1 MGIRVKYLSG
11 GSLAIL
17 LASQCGA
24 HAQTAAAG
32 PLPTVDVTS
41 QSTPVDGSAAAGY
54 RVQSATTTGP
64 WGDLPLQD
72 TPYSINVVPSALI
85 ENVQATQPD
94 QILRMNPV
102 VQLQQPTSF
111 NGRATFNIRGFTQS
125 TFDEDGMLT
134 SNGWGIAMEEYERVE
149 VLSGLSGFLYGPA
162 NVGGLINF
170 VSKRPTAVPLAA
182 ITVGDVGLGDSGA
195 GSYYVHGDFGG
206 PIDKEGRFAY
216 RLNLVSEDGDYST
229 QFSQQRRN
237 LASGVLD
244 WHVFN
249 GLTIEALAT
258 VYDYQ
263 EHGNPPGFS
272 TATGVKFPDAP
283 DPDKV
288 WSEPWSFQTV
298 ETDKV
303 GTNITWDF
311 NKNLTFRG
319 AYRFSTFT
327 DQNLELTNVIQS
339 NGTYTQSAQGRA
351 FRRLDNYDGYAF
363 LDGRFAT
370 GPFDHKVTFG
380 YYENS
385 AVFREHPDEQATATI
400 PSTFPLTSPVFA
412 PSPHIVIGTQPLF
425 ADQETYSQ
433 NLVLGDIVDLNKY
446 FSLMAGVNYSA
457 IGLTT
462 LKSANVVSSHYGRT
476 APTPTASLLFK
487 PVPWLTTYVTYIQS
501 LEQGTI
507 VPTGGSM
514 IFTNAGQILTPV
526 VDQQY
531 EVGAKAT
538 VGGVLITGA
547 LFDINKANQFA
558 LNNGNGT
565 FTDVQDGREI
575 HKGGEVTATGRV
587 LPDLTVV
594 GGFTLFN
601 AQVTSQANNPSLDGK
616 VPMNVAEQMAKVYL
630 EYDVPFVKGL
640 TLTGG
645 AYYTGSFYA
654 DAANT
659 DLLPGVLIGD
669 VGARYTT
676 HIDRYPLTMRFDV
689 ANVANTAYWQS
700 AGFLGDPRR
709 ISLSAETQF

>member
-1 MGIRVKYLSG
+1 MPIDT
-11 GSLAIL
+11 LAVL
-17 LASQCGA
+17 LASQCSA
-24 HAQTAAAG
+24 HAQTAEVTS
-32 PLPTVDVTS
+32 PLPPINVTS
-41 QSTPVDGSAAAGY
+41 ASPAADGSAAAGY
-54 RVQSATTTGP
+54 RVQNTTTTGP
-64 WGDLPLQD
+64 WGDLSLQD
-72 TPYSINVVPSALI
+72 TPYSINVIPSALI
-85 ENVQATQPD
+85 ENLQATQPD

-111 NGRATFNIRGFTQS
+111 NGRATFNIRGFTQTS
-125 TFDEDGMLT
+125 FDEDGMLD

-170 VSKRPTAVPLAA
+170 VSKRPTETPFAKVTA
-182 ITVGDVGLGDSGA
+182 GDIGLGDSGA
-195 GSYYVHGDFGG
+195 GSYYIHGDFGG
-206 PIDKEGRFAY
+206 PIDKDGRFAY
-216 RLNLVSEDGDYST
+216 RLNLVSQDGDYST

-258 VYDYQ
+258 VYDYHEQ
-263 EHGNPPGFS
+263 GNPPSFS
-272 TATGVKFPDAP
+272 TASGVKFPDAP
-283 DPDKV
+283 NPDKV
-288 WSEPWSFQTV
+288 WSEPWAFQTV

-303 GTNITWDF
+303 GTNVTWDF

-319 AYRFSTFT
+319 AYRFATFT

-339 NGTYTQSAQGRA
+339 NGTYTQSAAARA

-363 LDGRFAT
+363 LDGRFET
-370 GPFDHKVTFG
+370 GPFAHKVTFG

-385 AVFREHPDEQATATI
+385 SVFREHGDEQASAAV
-400 PSTFPLTSPVFA
+400 SGTFSLTSPVSA
-412 PSPHIVIGTQPLF
+412 AQPNISVGTQPSF

-433 NLVLGDIVDLNKY
+433 NLVLGDIVTLNRY
-446 FSLMAGVNYSA
+446 FSLMGGVNYSA
-457 IGLTT
+457 IGLSTFKPAGV
-462 LKSANVVSSHYGRT
+462 LSSHYGKT

-507 VPTGGSM
+507 VPNSGT
-514 IFTNAGQILTPV
+514 IVYTNAGQILKPV

-538 VGGVLITGA
+538 LGGVLLTAA

-565 FTDVQDGREI
+565 YTDVQDGREI
-575 HKGGEVTATGRV
+575 HKGVEVTATGRV
-587 LPDLTVV
+587 LPDLIVV
-594 GGFTLFN
+594 GGVTLFN

-616 VPMNVAEQMAKVYL
+616 RPMNVAEQMAKVYL
-630 EYDVPFVKGL
+630 EYDLPFVSGL

-659 DLLPGVLIGD
+659 DLLPAVLIGD
-669 VGARYTT
+669 IGARYTT
-676 HIDRYPLTMRFDV
+676 HIDKYPLTIRFDV